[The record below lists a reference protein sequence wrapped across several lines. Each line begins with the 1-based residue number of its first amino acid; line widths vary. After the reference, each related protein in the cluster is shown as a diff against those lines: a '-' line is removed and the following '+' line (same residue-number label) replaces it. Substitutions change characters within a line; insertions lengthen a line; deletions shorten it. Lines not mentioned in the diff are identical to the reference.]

1 MLLMFT
7 RLRISFFVVVGLLVF
22 AGAAQAEGLKVG
34 FVNVSR
40 LISESPQATTAME
53 ALQEEFAPRQ
63 REVVAMQT
71 DLQERQEIIQRDLEV
86 MGPEERRNAERDMR
100 RDERELQRS
109 QQEFQEDIN
118 LRRNESLGKLQRE
131 LLRQVQTYAADQ
143 GYDLIVSEGVLYAS
157 TGIDITEQ
165 VLTGLK
171 ASFAEQSSA
180 N

>member
-1 MLLMFT
+1 MFT
-7 RLRISFFVVVGLLVF
+7 RLSITFFILVGLLALPGV
-22 AGAAQAEGLKVG
+22 GQAESHKIG

-63 REVVAMQT
+63 REVIAMQT
-71 DLQERQEIIQRDLEV
+71 DLQERQERIQRDLEV
-86 MGPEERRNAERDMR
+86 MGPEERRNAERDLR
-100 RDERELQRS
+100 RDERELQRN

-131 LLRQVQTYAADQ
+131 LLRQVQAYAADQ

-157 TGIDITEQ
+157 TGIDVTAQ
-165 VLTGLK
+165 VLTGLE
-171 ASFAEQSSA
+171 ASFADQTSA

>member
-1 MLLMFT
+1 MVTRSKILL
-7 RLRISFFVVVGLLVF
+7 FVLAGLAVLPLI
-22 AGAAQAEGLKVG
+22 GQADGLKVG
-34 FVNVSR
+34 FVNVGR

-63 REVVAMQT
+63 REVIAMQNN
-71 DLQERQEIIQRDLEV
+71 LQERQDKIQRDLEV
-86 MGPEERRNAERDMR
+86 MGPEERRNAERDLR

-118 LRRNESLGKLQRE
+118 LRRNEALGKLQRE
-131 LLRQVQTYAADQ
+131 LLRQVQGYATEQ

-165 VLTGLK
+165 VLAGLK
-171 ASFAEQSSA
+171 ASFNSQPAG

>member
-1 MLLMFT
+1 MFA
-7 RLRISFFVVVGLLVF
+7 RLKVFSPVFIGLLLLSGNVL
-22 AGAAQAEGLKVG
+22 ADGIKVG
-34 FVNVSR
+34 FVNVGR

-63 REVVAMQT
+63 REVIAMQNN
-71 DLQERQEIIQRDLEV
+71 LQERQEKIQRDLEV
-86 MGPEERRNAERDMR
+86 MGPEERRNAERDLR

-131 LLRQVQTYAADQ
+131 LLSQVQSYAAEQ

-157 TGIDITEQ
+157 TAIDITEQ
-165 VLTGLK
+165 VLAGLK
-171 ASFAEQSSA
+171 ASFAAQSPG